1 VPVAL
6 LVSAGS
12 GLLLSLA
19 FPPAELWPIAFV
31 ALVPWLWLL
40 RRGGPGWGAL
50 LGFVFGVAFFG
61 ATLYWIFLF
70 GALAWT
76 ALTSVSAVSTAIV
89 GALVPGFVR
98 PGRPIVS
105 ALAVAS
111 LWTVV
116 DWIRGAFPLGGFTW
130 GSLGISQVDDR
141 VLLPL
146 ATLTGVWGVTFVVVL
161 VDGLILAAI
170 LEVGEGSVR
179 VARRT
184 LGAAALLV
192 AAAGAATLPGFVGV
206 PAATGRSL
214 DVAVVQGNAPRE
226 RATDFYLR
234 SRDVAANHIRLN
246 LQLEADP
253 PDVAVWP
260 ENALDVDPAQD
271 PVLRAAVEG
280 SIRAV
285 GAPTLAGAV
294 TEAPGDRWYNQVLYY
309 SPQGEVVD
317 RYSKMHPVP
326 FGEYVPFRRFLGWVQ
341 QLRAVPRDI
350 APGHEVKVFQI
361 DGVQVGTPICFENI
375 FPDLFRRFVAKGAN
389 LVVVTT
395 NDSTWGDSPAS
406 REHVV
411 MSQIRAVETGRWIV
425 QAAISGESAVIDPRG
440 HVVVHTPL
448 FVPAIIRFDVPTSS
462 ARTLYVRWGDWF
474 PRACG
479 LSVALALAI
488 GWRRGRRGGAA
499 QAPPAGERRDDSRQ
513 VEAERDRLSIS
524 GGADPRTLVVLP
536 TYNERDTIATVLAG
550 VLAAGP
556 NVDAFVVDDN
566 SPDGTGEIVAAMAE
580 QEPRVRLATRSG
592 KLGLAS
598 AYVLGFRKAL
608 GEDYDIVVEM
618 DADLSHRPEDL
629 PVLLSGV
636 SRHDVVIGSRYVPGG
651 AVSNW
656 SRVRVA
662 LSKGGNAYARA
673 MLRLPVSDAT
683 SGFRAYRRHALA
695 TLLDRGI
702 RSDGYA
708 FQIELAYRAW
718 QAGLDIG
725 EVPITFRERE
735 HGRSKLSRRIVVEAL
750 LNVARWGIRDRF
762 AGRSHRSTP
771 AAR

>member
-1 VPVAL
+1 VAI
-6 LVSAGS
+6 AG
-12 GLLLSLA
+12 GILMSLA
-19 FPPAELWPIAFV
+19 NPPLDAGFLSFAGMIPLLWV
-31 ALVPWLWLL
+31 LRGVRS
-40 RRGGPGWGAL
+40 RRGALFGFAFGMTYYGVVLSWILRIGVIGWL
-50 LGFVFGVAFFG
+50 PLVASQ
-61 ATLYWIFLF
+61 AAYAAAF
-70 GALAWT
+70 GALAPRLW
-76 ALTSVSAVSTAIV
+76 
-89 GALVPGFVR
+89 R
-98 PGRPIVS
+98 DGRPVRS
-105 ALAVAS
+105 ALAVAG
-111 LWTVV
+111 LWTAI
-116 DWIRGAFPLGGFTW
+116 DWVRAVWPIGGFTW
-130 GSLGISQVDDR
+130 GVLGNTQHGNGL
-141 VLLPL
+141 LLPL
-146 ATLTGVWGVTFVVVL
+146 ASVTGVWGVTFMVVL
-161 VDGLILAAI
+161 VNGLILGAI
-170 LEVGEGSVR
+170 QEVGEGGVR
-179 VARRT
+179 VTRRA
-184 LGAAALLV
+184 LRAAALML

-206 PAATGRSL
+206 PAATGRPL

-246 LQLEADP
+246 LQLAADP

-260 ENALDVDPAQD
+260 ENALDVDPAHD
-271 PVLRAAVEG
+271 PALRAAVEG

-294 TEAPGDRWYNQVLYY
+294 TDAPGDRWYNQVLYY

-326 FGEYVPFRRFLGWVQ
+326 FGEYVPFRRFLGWVD

-350 APGHEVKVFQI
+350 IPGHDIKVFQI
-361 DGVQVGTPICFENI
+361 DGVAVGTPICFENI

-448 FVPAIIRFDVPTSS
+448 FVPAIMRFDVPTSS
-462 ARTLYVRWGDWF
+462 ARTIYVRWGDWF
-474 PRACG
+474 PWACG
-479 LSVALALAI
+479 LAVALALAT
-488 GWRRGRRGGAA
+488 GWRRGRRGGSA
-499 QAPPAGERRDDSRQ
+499 QAPPAGERRDGSRQ
-513 VEAERDRLSIS
+513 VQAERARLSIS

-536 TYNERDTIATVLAG
+536 TYNERDTIGTVLAG

-556 NVDAFVVDDN
+556 NVDAYVVDDN
-566 SPDGTGEIVAAMAE
+566 SPDGTGEVVAAMVE

-629 PVLLSGV
+629 PALLSGV

-695 TLLDRGI
+695 TLLDGGI

-762 AGRSHRSTP
+762 NGRSPRGSRAP
-771 AAR
+771 R